1 MANVLEKVTEILVDE
16 LGCEA
21 SDVTMEAN
29 IIEDLDADSLSVMEV
44 VMNLEEEY
52 DVEVE
57 EDAIKSLKTVG
68 DVVTFIEGKL

>member
-16 LGCEA
+16 LGCDA
-21 SDVTMEAN
+21 ADVKLEAN

-52 DVEVE
+52 DIEVE
-57 EDAIKSLKTVG
+57 EEAIKTLVTVG

>member
-16 LGCEA
+16 LGCDA
-21 SDVTMEAN
+21 TDVKLEAN

-44 VMNLEEEY
+44 IMNLEEEY
-52 DVEVE
+52 DIEVE
-57 EDAIKSLKTVG
+57 EDAIKTLKTVG